1 MTSDTP
7 AETPPPPA
15 ETPPPPPPAGRGGTG
30 PLGKVRSPVVVILL
44 SIVTLGIYHLFWIY
58 YVYKELKDHTS
69 EGIGGVIGLVIALA
83 GVATGGLVGL
93 VNLFVLPSEI
103 GNMYERAG
111 LEKPVRGVTGFWNL
125 IPLIGTI
132 IWIVKVQNAMNHVW
146 EGAVAA

>member
-7 AETPPPPA
+7 AQTPPS
-15 ETPPPPPPAGRGGTG
+15 PPPVARGGTG
-30 PLGKVRSPVVVILL
+30 PLGKVRSPVTVILL

-58 YVYKELKDHTS
+58 YVYKELKDHTN
-69 EGIGGVIGLVIALA
+69 EGIGGVIGLVIAL
-83 GVATGGLVGL
+83 VIGL

-103 GNMYERAG
+103 GNMYDRAG

-125 IPLIGTI
+125 IPLIGFI
-132 IWIVKVQNAMNHVW
+132 IWTVKVQNALNRVW